1 VFASTYQL
9 DIQRENARTHL
20 SFSYGVL
27 RCLGPRLATLQ
38 VRFLM
43 EEMAARR
50 MQFEVL
56 GEPVHPIIE
65 TESDMT
71 SVSLKGS
78 KVAIIGGTS
87 GIGLAVAQAAV
98 ANGASVIVGSRN
110 AERVDAAVV
119 TLGVSATGQ
128 MLDLNDEASVAVFFE
143 QVGPFDHLVYTAG
156 DWQRRKTNI
165 NTNFHLADA
174 QAGFDVRFWGAILA
188 VKHAIPHI
196 ALNGSITLTGGVLA
210 HRPQKGSA
218 LSTAIAGAAEHLMR
232 GLAVDLAPVR
242 VNLVAPGLVAT
253 DIWARLPDG
262 AMQAMVD
269 GQPLPRPGLPAEVAE
284 AYMYFMR
291 GAYTTGQVAIVDG
304 GRLFM

>member
-1 VFASTYQL
+1 
-9 DIQRENARTHL
+9 
-20 SFSYGVL
+20 
-27 RCLGPRLATLQ
+27 
-38 VRFLM
+38 
-43 EEMAARR
+43 
-50 MQFEVL
+50 
-56 GEPVHPIIE
+56 
-65 TESDMT
+65 MT

-98 ANGASVIVGSRN
+98 ANGASVVVGSRN
-110 AERVDAAVV
+110 AERVNAAVV

-128 MLDLNDEASVAVFFE
+128 ILDLTDEASVAVFFE
-143 QVGPFDHLVYTAG
+143 QVGPFAHLVYTAG

-210 HRPQKGSA
+210 H
-218 LSTAIAGAAEHLMR
+218 
-232 GLAVDLAPVR
+232 
-242 VNLVAPGLVAT
+242 LVAPGLVAT